1 MKELREKC
9 SVLKLLRWLLEL
21 LAMTALYF
29 ILHTGGIKK
38 YVILLGAGLVLGFL
52 GRKKLRSLE
61 AILCVTLPVITYV
74 LVGGLSTLWNA
85 NPQMTSVRDLIFWI
99 VPAVFCSSLYIF
111 WGNDM
116 ARLVDFQFIGSCIAY
131 VYHYRY
137 WLLWYGT
144 AEDTFAFVFG
154 AFAVYYIYKKR
165 WIFVPVA
172 VTLMYFADKKIAFLA
187 TAAAAA
193 VLFLLWIF
201 KKSKHLAMTLWSLG
215 ITGIFYYVYLIRSGV
230 LKHLCYS
237 MGIIGNGR
245 MTMYDRFRE
254 LYDFSPFFFGKGL
267 GNISNILNCW
277 SINTYDHL
285 HNDLLKFYIELGFL
299 GLLVFL
305 ASYGVS
311 FYLAEKKF
319 GKDGMCGL
327 LAMAVYSMIL
337 FMTDNVSVY
346 ILYLVPLYSIS
357 FAMILP
363 KSREPSCRK
372 EETMIK

>member
-9 SVLKLLRWLLEL
+9 NVPKLFRWTLEL
-21 LAMTALYF
+21 LAMIALYF

-38 YVILLGAGLVLGFL
+38 YVILLGAGLVLGFF

-61 AILCVTLPVITYV
+61 AIFCVDFPVIIYV
-74 LVGGLSTLWNA
+74 LVGGFSTLLNR
-85 NPQMTSVRDLIFWI
+85 NPQITSVKDLIFWI
-99 VPAVFCSSLYIF
+99 VPIVFCSCLYIF
-111 WGNDM
+111 FGNDM

-165 WIFVPVA
+165 WIFVPAALV
-172 VTLMYFADKKIAFLA
+172 LMYFADKKIAFLA
-187 TAAAAA
+187 TAASAA
-193 VLFLLWIF
+193 VLLLVCVF
-201 KKSKHLAMTLWSLG
+201 KKSKNLAMTIWSLC
-215 ITGIFYYVYLIRSGV
+215 ITGIFYYVYLIRSGI
-230 LKHLCYS
+230 LKHLCYN

-254 LYDFSPFFFGKGL
+254 LYDFSPLFFGKGL

-277 SINTYDHL
+277 SITTYDHL
-285 HNDLLKFYIELGFL
+285 HNDLLKFYIELGFI

-305 ASYGVS
+305 ASYGVT
-311 FYLAEKKF
+311 FYLVEKKF

-327 LAMAVYSMIL
+327 LAMAIYSMIL

-357 FAMILP
+357 FAIILP
-363 KSREPSCRK
+363 KSK
-372 EETMIK
+372 EAS